1 MADYGTILPQDLYP
15 EPENLK
21 ILDVRSPSEFARGHI
36 PGAFNLP
43 LFNDEERAAVGT
55 TYIQKNAR
63 EALLQGL
70 DIAGKKMRQIVEEAL
85 LTSKDQ
91 PVVIY
96 CWRGGMRSKSMA
108 WLLNFAG
115 LELKVLKGGYKAYR
129 NMVLRGFTQ
138 PEINLL
144 GGFTGSGKSDL
155 LKELHALGEQ
165 IIDLEAIAQH
175 RGSAFGG
182 LGKPKQNGSEQ
193 FENDL
198 FREWS
203 KLNLS
208 KAVWLEDECFSI
220 GSVNIPYPLYVR
232 MKKADLYFLHV
243 PFETRISQ
251 LVEEYGKYPYAELAF
266 SFEKIRKKIGPQ
278 NLTLALQHLE
288 NKNMDLAAAIA
299 LKYYDKSYEK
309 SMKNKSEGTL
319 RIIETGEM
327 NGPEQAK
334 TLMELSRNNK
344 A

>member
-1 MADYGTILPQDLYP
+1 MANYETILPQELYP

-21 ILDVRSPSEFARGHI
+21 IIDVRSPSEYAHGHI
-36 PGAFNLP
+36 PEAVNLP
-43 LFNDEERAAVGT
+43 LFNDEERATVGT
-55 TYIQKNAR
+55 TYIQKNAQ

-70 DIAGKKMRQIVEEAL
+70 DIAGKKMRRIVEEAL
-85 LTSKDQ
+85 IIGKNKPT
-91 PVVIY
+91 VIY

-129 NMVLRGFTQ
+129 NMVLQGFTQ

-193 FENDL
+193 FENNL

-203 KLNLS
+203 KLDKS
-208 KAVWLEDECFSI
+208 KPVWLEDECFSI
-220 GSVNIPYPLYVR
+220 GSVNIPYPLYLR
-232 MKKADLYFLHV
+232 MKKANLYFLRV
-243 PFETRISQ
+243 PFEKRINQ
-251 LVEEYGKYPYAELAF
+251 LVEEYGKFPYPE
-266 SFEKIRKKIGPQ
+266 IGR
-278 NLTLALQHLE
+278 AHV
-288 NKNMDLAAAIA
+288 
-299 LKYYDKSYEK
+299 
-309 SMKNKSEGTL
+309 
-319 RIIETGEM
+319 
-327 NGPEQAK
+327 
-334 TLMELSRNNK
+334 
-344 A
+344 